1 MFASE
6 PELRED
12 YIEPYG
18 DRQNELV
25 LIGQRMDRETV
36 ERSLD
41 TCLLMDEE
49 IVEPWNAFHD
59 PLPGNGQLVTYSD

>member
-1 MFASE
+1 
-6 PELRED
+6 
-12 YIEPYG
+12 IEPYG

-36 ERSLD
+36 EQSLD
-41 TCLLMDEE
+41 ACLLTEKEMA
-49 IVEPWNAFHD
+49 EPWDSFSD